1 MTKHA
6 LLRFNMLKAWMANP
20 NTGDLEIEEKYV
32 RWVQELRTDRFVT
45 AMGLPIV
52 YAQNISE

>member
-1 MTKHA
+1 
-6 LLRFNMLKAWMANP
+6 MLKAWMANP